1 MPSTSE
7 RQMSINWTLLG
18 KKVPRSEIVYLC
30 QVLILFTV
38 ILTSIYNLSTGNGP
52 NSNLWTSLLCSSL
65 GYLLPNP
72 TLNRSERRAGTA
84 TPDSQM
90 LG

>member
-1 MPSTSE
+1 
-7 RQMSINWTLLG
+7 MSVNWTMLG

-38 ILTSIYNLSTGNGP
+38 ILTSIYNLSTGGGTD
-52 NSNLWTSLLCSSL
+52 SNLWTSLLCSSL

-72 TLNRSERRAGTA
+72 TLNRSEKTPSTGT
-84 TPDSQM
+84 PSVE
-90 LG
+90 